1 MYIPP
6 NNKVVIRDIQVGRFD
21 PRPGITYN
29 LLFSVERRRTMP
41 DTRLAGKT
49 AIVTG
54 GRQGIGRAIALALA
68 GAGAD
73 IVIADIVTEDGKLEA
88 VAAEI
93 KSLGRRCL
101 AVRADISSRDDVEAM
116 TRRAVRRF
124 NGIDILVNCAG
135 VWIPGQTLI
144 ETPEENWD
152 KVIDT
157 NLKGTYF
164 CCRAVGK
171 VMVRQAS
178 GNIINLSS
186 QVGLN
191 PGTGAGAYSISKAGI
206 IMLTRQLALELA
218 YKNIRVN
225 ALAPGIVKT
234 DFNRDIWGNPE
245 AERQI
250 SLGVPLGR
258 LAEPEDIARAAV
270 FLASDDSSYITGAV
284 IPVDGGWQASPPPR
298 DRR

>member
-1 MYIPP
+1 ME
-6 NNKVVIRDIQVGRFD
+6 
-21 PRPGITYN
+21 N
-29 LLFSVERRRTMP
+29 L
-41 DTRLAGKT
+41 RLKGKM
-49 AIVTG
+49 ALVTG
-54 GRQGIGRAIALALA
+54 GRRGIGRAISLELAS
-68 GAGAD
+68 AGAD
-73 IVIADIVTEDGKLEA
+73 IAIADIVIDDGRLEG

-93 KSLGRRCL
+93 EKMGRRCL
-101 AVRADISSRDDVEAM
+101 AIRADISARSDVEKMVRGAM
-116 TRRAVRRF
+116 KEFGRI
-124 NGIDILVNCAG
+124 NILVNCAG

-164 CCRAVGK
+164 CCQAVGK
-171 VMVRQAS
+171 VMVGQAS

-218 YKNIRVN
+218 GENIRVN

-234 DFNRDIWGNPE
+234 DFNIDLWKNPE

-258 LAEPEDIARAAV
+258 LAEPEDIARAAL
-270 FLASDDSSYITGAV
+270 FLASEESSYITGAV
-284 IPVDGGWQASPPPR
+284 IPVDGGWQVSPP
-298 DRR
+298 RRKD